1 MEKKNT
7 AGDTKESI
15 LGAARAIMIN
25 KGYDG
30 TKMEDIARKAGV
42 SKVMLYYHFQS
53 KENILKELIGR
64 IIDAAKKHLAEQ
76 IEGMKSQKTIRPEI
90 ILENMRQIIGSESS
104 FIRIILSEVLRG
116 KLDYEIVLSLMSDFY
131 NEIYNMM
138 SKDAGNLIEDR
149 ESYITKMLFFQG
161 IPLIMYHCISDD
173 VARVYGI
180 SHIKLEHAFTEK
192 FSDSLLRTLKLK

>member
-1 MEKKNT
+1 MSINQEYGMEKKNT

-104 FIRIILSEVLRG
+104 FIRIIL
-116 KLDYEIVLSLMSDFY
+116 
-131 NEIYNMM
+131 
-138 SKDAGNLIEDR
+138 
-149 ESYITKMLFFQG
+149 Q
-161 IPLIMYHCISDD
+161 
-173 VARVYGI
+173 
-180 SHIKLEHAFTEK
+180 K
-192 FSDSLLRTLKLK
+192 F